1 MVVAR
6 GWGKPCVC
14 GCDGLRVDSEAREV
28 EFGGVTLLEG
38 DWISLNGAT
47 GEVISGRQELAAAE
61 PTPELLQVMSWADEV
76 RNLNVLANADTPA
89 DAAAARA
96 NGAEGIGLC
105 RTEHMFFES
114 DARLLSVRKM
124 ILADA
129 KEQRQVALDELLPF
143 QRGDFE
149 GIFRAMQGLPVAVRL
164 MDPPL
169 HEFLPDGELEE
180 VCEGLA
186 ADTGVDVNAV
196 LARVESLEETNPM
209 LGFRGCRLG
218 VAYPE
223 LPAMQ
228 ARAIFEAACAVDA
241 AGECPSSIDVM
252 VPLVGTVAE
261 LAQHIQIIRDA
272 ADAAFAAHGKPVNYR
287 VGTMVEIPRA
297 CLIADELAAA
307 GAEFFSFGTNDLTQ
321 MTFGYSRDD
330 ASRFIP
336 TYLEE
341 GVLAADPFE
350 VLDQEGVGQLIQMAT
365 ERGRSARADIKV
377 GVCGEQGGEP
387 SSVAFCDRLGLD
399 YVSCSPFR
407 VPIARLAAAHA
418 ALDARDA

>member
-1 MVVAR
+1 
-6 GWGKPCVC
+6 
-14 GCDGLRVDSEAREV
+14 
-28 EFGGVTLLEG
+28 
-38 DWISLNGAT
+38 
-47 GEVISGRQELAAAE
+47 
-61 PTPELLQVMSWADEV
+61 
-76 RNLNVLANADTPA
+76 
-89 DAAAARA
+89 
-96 NGAEGIGLC
+96 
-105 RTEHMFFES
+105 
-114 DARLLSVRKM
+114 
-124 ILADA
+124 
-129 KEQRQVALDELLPF
+129 
-143 QRGDFE
+143 
-149 GIFRAMQGLPVAVRL
+149 
-164 MDPPL
+164 
-169 HEFLPDGELEE
+169 
-180 VCEGLA
+180 
-186 ADTGVDVNAV
+186 
-196 LARVESLEETNPM
+196 M

-228 ARAIFEAACAVDA
+228 ARAIFEAACAADA

-272 ADAAFAAHGKPVNYR
+272 ADTAFLAHGKPLVYR

-341 GVLAADPFE
+341 GVLTADPFE
-350 VLDQEGVGQLIQMAT
+350 VLDQEGVGQLIEMAT
-365 ERGRSARADIKV
+365 TRGRSARPDIKV

-418 ALDARDA
+418 ALAAKKA